1 MVYFVQIVGMQPAQL
16 VLVGT
21 AMEIT
26 ILLCEIPTGIVADL
40 YTRRGS
46 YILGIA
52 LLGVAYL
59 IMGAVPLF
67 AAALIGHV
75 VWGIGYT
82 FTSGAYNAWL
92 IDEIGQAE
100 AGAAFLRGARAE
112 RIGGIAG
119 IFASVVLS
127 SAALQ
132 LPILVGAVLH
142 LLVALWLGWR
152 MPETGF
158 QPRPSQA
165 RGTLGRMME
174 TFRAGAGIIRRS
186 PALLSLVGCAFFLG
200 LFSETWDRLW
210 QAHLL
215 TTFQIEAVLPMTAV
229 ASLAALNIGVD
240 LLMIGA
246 TRVVERRIDTRDPAR
261 VSRVLL
267 VFISIMVLALVAYG
281 LAPVLA
287 VAIGAFVVFALA
299 RGLIGPLYDTWQ
311 NQLVPEETSVRAT
324 VLSMQSQTD
333 AVGQIGGGP
342 PAALLGNASL
352 RLAFVVSAA
361 MLAPALPLLNRARRA
376 QPITDASPIPGGRA
390 NADIFP
396 TTRAE
401 IEERH

>member
-1 MVYFVQIVGMQPAQL
+1 MQPAQL

-21 AMEIT
+21 AMEVT

-40 YTRRGS
+40 YTRKGS
-46 YILGIA
+46 CVLGYA
-52 LLGVAYL
+52 LLGAAYL
-59 IMGAVPLF
+59 IMGAFPIF
-67 AAALIGHV
+67 AAAVLGHL
-75 VWGIGYT
+75 VWGVGYT

-92 IDEIGQAE
+92 VDEIGQQD

-119 IFASVVLS
+119 VLVS
-127 SAALQ
+127 IALSTVALQ
-132 LPILVGAVLH
+132 LPILVGALLH
-142 LLVALWLGWR
+142 LAVAAWLWWR

-158 QPRPSQA
+158 HPAPSEA
-165 RGTLGRMME
+165 RSTFGRMAE
-174 TFRAGAGIIRRS
+174 TFRAGARIIRGS
-186 PALLSLVGCAFFLG
+186 PALIALVGYTFFLG

-215 TTFQIEAVLPMTAV
+215 TTFQIEAVLPVTAV
-229 ASLAALNIGVD
+229 ASLAALGIIVD
-240 LLMIGA
+240 LLVIGA
-246 TRVVERRIDTRDPAR
+246 TRIVERRIDTRDPAR
-261 VSRVLL
+261 VSRAL
-267 VFISIMVLALVAYG
+267 FGFTAIMVLALVVYG

-287 VAIGAFVVFALA
+287 VALGAFIVFGLA

-333 AVGQIGGGP
+333 SIGQIGGGP
-342 PAALLGNASL
+342 PAALLGSASL

-361 MLAPALPLLNRARRA
+361 MLTPALPLLNRARRA
-376 QPITDASPIPGGRA
+376 RPLTDAPPIPNGEA
-390 NADIFP
+390 AADIFP

-401 IEERH
+401 IEERR